1 MSSFAF
7 IDHMHP
13 KPAPLDISDGGSV
26 VVIFF
31 LRWSMIAA
39 QLPGRTDN
47 EIKNYWNTNL
57 KKQLRQQAALA
68 GGDHPALALA
78 GAGSCLAARHTA
90 QWETA
95 RLEAE
100 ARLSMLSTSAATT
113 SVTASSSSSTAE
125 HGADAPSDVFLRLWN
140 SEVGDTFRRKS
151 AVVREEAAP
160 REGGAPAGGAV
171 PPPPGDDSSAAS
183 NVTTAVTADDYQ
195 AFLDMAAEEIGFFH
209 GGFSLYPPADGLA
222 QSSLFAEF

>member
-100 ARLSMLSTSAATT
+100 ARLSMLSTSA
-113 SVTASSSSSTAE
+113 
-125 HGADAPSDVFLRLWN
+125 R
-140 SEVGDTFRRKS
+140 SEERRVGK
-151 AVVREEAAP
+151 EC
-160 REGGAPAGGAV
+160 
-171 PPPPGDDSSAAS
+171 
-183 NVTTAVTADDYQ
+183 
-195 AFLDMAAEEIGFFH
+195 L
-209 GGFSLYPPADGLA
+209 L
-222 QSSLFAEF
+222 

>member
-1 MSSFAF
+1 
-7 IDHMHP
+7 
-13 KPAPLDISDGGSV
+13 
-26 VVIFF
+26 
-31 LRWSMIAA
+31 MIAA

-57 KKQLRQQAALA
+57 KKQLRQQAALNPA
-68 GGDHPALALA
+68 GARDHPALA
-78 GAGSCLAARHTA
+78 GSSSLAARHAA

-125 HGADAPSDVFLRLWN
+125 HGAADAPSDVFLRLWN

-151 AVVREEAAP
+151 VRGSAAREETAVAPP
-160 REGGAPAGGAV
+160 REGAPAV
-171 PPPPGDDSSAAS
+171 LPPPGDDSSAAS
-183 NVTTAVTADDYQ
+183 NVTVAVATEDFQ
-195 AFLDMAAEEIGFFH
+195 VFLDMAAEELCFFH
-209 GGFSLYPPADGLA
+209 GGFSLYPPGDPLSH
-222 QSSLFAEF
+222 SSLFAEFH